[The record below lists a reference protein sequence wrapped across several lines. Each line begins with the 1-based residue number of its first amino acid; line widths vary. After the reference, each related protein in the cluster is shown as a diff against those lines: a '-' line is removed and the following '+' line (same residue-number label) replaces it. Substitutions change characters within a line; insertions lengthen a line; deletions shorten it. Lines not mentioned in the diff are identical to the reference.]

1 MGRETEK
8 AMKAMHDFLNARGGE
23 DLDEGGMNELMKEF
37 MTEYNSNQ
45 PAKVTEKTAK
55 TADDYLELAE
65 EAASRVKA
73 EKYIKKAL
81 ELEPDNLD
89 AISASLDITD
99 DSSWEHYLKL
109 KEAVERGTKKME
121 KDGLMDKDSIGHYW
135 GILETRPYM
144 RLKRRYVD
152 YLIDSGMTEAAVRE
166 CEDMIR
172 LSENDNLGVR
182 YLLMHLYAFYGN
194 EKAALKLWKKY
205 DGNKETQML
214 LPLSILYFRKEEFE
228 KAEEYFSQLMEINK
242 DTKKFFRALKKDDL
256 DRFMEEMNGFGYRPY
271 SIEELITELM
281 ENSFLFEIVPLYAE
295 WAYEQT
301 KGKKA

>member
-1 MGRETEK
+1 MSRDTEK
-8 AMKAMHDFLNARGGE
+8 AMKAVHDFLNARGAGNM
-23 DLDEGGMNELMKEF
+23 DEAGVNGLLQEF
-37 MTEYNSNQ
+37 MQEYNST
-45 PAKVTEKTAK
+45 PAARVTEQTAK
-55 TADDYLELAE
+55 TADDFLDLAE
-65 EAASRVKA
+65 EATSRAKA

-89 AISASLDITD
+89 AISASLDLSED
-99 DSSWEHYLKL
+99 NSWDYYQKM
-109 KEAVERGTKKME
+109 KAAVDQGTKKME
-121 KDGLMDKDSIGHYW
+121 KEGLMDKDSIGAFW

-152 YLIDSGMTEAAVRE
+152 YLIEAGMTEAAIRE

-182 YLLMHLYAFYGN
+182 YVLMHLYALSGN

-205 DGNKETQML
+205 DGQDETQML
-214 LPLSILYFRKEEFE
+214 LPLSILYFRKEDFD
-228 KAEEYFSQLMEINK
+228 KAAEYLSKLTEINK
-242 DTKKFFRALKKDDL
+242 DTKKFFRAIKKDKL
-256 DRFMEEMNGFGYRPY
+256 DHYMEEMNGIGYRPY

-281 ENSFLFEIVPLYAE
+281 ENRFLFATVPLYME

-301 KGKKA
+301 RSKKD